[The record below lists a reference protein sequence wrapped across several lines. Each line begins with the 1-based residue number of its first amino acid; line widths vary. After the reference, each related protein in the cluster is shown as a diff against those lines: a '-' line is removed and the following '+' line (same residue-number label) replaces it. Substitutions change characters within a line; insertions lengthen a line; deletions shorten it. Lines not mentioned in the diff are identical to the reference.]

1 MKPISGLLYFI
12 IISALYPTSAFA
24 QSGSCRDIIPPD
36 GARRTID
43 LEQDTSLSIV
53 DYSVARSAISQSKSD
68 RFNVDVVGKGS
79 GSSAKA
85 RAKASIIENTSYYNL
100 THDRYINY
108 RMVEGDKNIID
119 AWRGCM
125 KDRGGLSIELSSP
138 DRRLIVASVS
148 WIKPR
153 LSNMDQTILKR
164 DIFISN
170 ADIDQNTCG
179 DAGAILDERG
189 CTIIFSRR
197 SRKDDSVVLIST
209 EAGDE
214 TAILPPNY
222 SISFKQYPF
231 SSKTYSLKTR
241 ISFPAGGRDTI
252 PVNYKIDMP
261 REIIDRGFV
270 FYSDQATLSVIDSTF
285 MQRGN
290 TGACDVSS
298 GARVNPTSI
307 SGTILIWSN
316 RAYPAFCEI
325 SPNVD
330 VIVPV
335 IDGEGS
341 PSLD

>member
-1 MKPISGLLYFI
+1 MKPINGLLYFS
-12 IISALYPTSAFA
+12 IISALYPISAFA

-100 THDRYINY
+100 TQDRYINY
-108 RMVEGDKNIID
+108 RIVEGDKNIID

-138 DRRLIVASVS
+138 DRQMIVANVS

-153 LSNMDQTILKR
+153 LSNLDKTTLKR
-164 DIFISN
+164 EIFISN
-170 ADIDQNTCG
+170 ADISQNTCG
-179 DAGAILDERG
+179 EVGAILDERG
-189 CTIIFSRR
+189 CTIIFSRKIK
-197 SRKDDSVVLIST
+197 KDDSVILVST
-209 EAGDE
+209 EDGDE

-231 SSKTYSLKTR
+231 SSKTYSLKAR
-241 ISFPAGGRDTI
+241 IPFPAGGSDKI
-252 PVNYKIDMP
+252 PVDYKIDMP

-270 FYSDQATLSVIDSTF
+270 FYSDRATLSVIDSTF

-290 TGACDVSS
+290 TGSCDVTS
-298 GARVNPTSI
+298 GAKVNPSSI
-307 SGTILIWSN
+307 TGTILIWSN
-316 RAYPAFCEI
+316 KSYPAFCEI

-335 IDGEGS
+335 IDGEVS